1 LYVQGGLTDKWKEI
15 IVDEIFKNRWKDRSV
30 EDMLKEIER
39 EFGKGKKIEDD
50 IWKGLESLGK
60 KEDIGKGMDG
70 FLNVVREKEMMKK
83 EEMPIV
89 MAMTLKK
96 QMARRGGKSGFWTR

>member
-1 LYVQGGLTDKWKEI
+1 
-15 IVDEIFKNRWKDRSV
+15 
-30 EDMLKEIER
+30 MLKEIER
-39 EFGKGKKIEDD
+39 EFGKDKKVEDD
-50 IWKGLESLGK
+50 IWKGLESLEK
-60 KEDIGKGMDG
+60 KEDIRKEMDG
-70 FLNVVREKEMMKK
+70 FLNVVREKETMKK